1 MYDFK
6 TFSYSNRKVEGQFC
20 TVYCDLKKSVPYT
33 LALLHAFLFT
43 FQFLKFTFMG
53 FNLPT
58 FFAHPLGVNA
68 ATMLNNDSVL
78 DIIIFIIEDIW
89 I

>member
-1 MYDFK
+1 MI
-6 TFSYSNRKVEGQFC
+6 SYSYRKVEGQFC
-20 TVYCDLKKSVPYT
+20 TVFCDLQKKC
-33 LALLHAFLFT
+33 ALPSRVATCLLFT
-43 FQFLKFTFMG
+43 FQFLIITFMG
-53 FNLPT
+53 FNLPP

-89 I
+89 T

>member
-6 TFSYSNRKVEGQFC
+6 SFSHSYRKVGGGQFC
-20 TVYCDLKKSVPYT
+20 TVFCALQKSVPYPCVAT
-33 LALLHAFLFT
+33 CLLFA
-43 FQFLKFTFMG
+43 FQFLIFTFMG

-89 I
+89 T